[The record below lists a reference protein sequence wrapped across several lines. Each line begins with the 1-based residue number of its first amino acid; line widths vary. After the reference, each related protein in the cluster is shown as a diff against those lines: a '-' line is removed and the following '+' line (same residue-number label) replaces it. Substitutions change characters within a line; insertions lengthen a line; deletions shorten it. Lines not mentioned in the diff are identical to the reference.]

1 MRNED
6 GTFGKG
12 NNGRP
17 KGAVNKSTQRIRDAY
32 TKLVEDNLEQL
43 KADFAELD
51 PKDRIKL
58 YMELSKYVIP
68 TLKQTEFTGD
78 ISHSLDGFD
87 IRQLYGKDKET

>member
-17 KGAVNKSTQRIRDAY
+17 KGVKNKATQRIRDAY

-43 KADFAELD
+43 KEDFKELE

-68 TLKQTEFTGD
+68 ALKQTELTGN
-78 ISHSLDGFD
+78 IAHSLDNFD
-87 IRQLYGKDKET
+87 IESLYGEDTET